1 MADFL
6 MYAITTACVFAGV
19 WLIWDGANGFK
30 R

>member
-6 MYAITTACVFAGV
+6 IFVFTTACLFAV
-19 WLIWDGANGFK
+19 LWLIWDNANGRK

>member
-1 MADFL
+1 MDDFL
-6 MYAITTACVFAGV
+6 LYAITTGCLFFGL

>member
-1 MADFL
+1 MTDFL
-6 MYAITTACVFAGV
+6 AFVITTACLFAGV